1 MVENPADPTESKI
14 VLTLW
19 TIFQKWQTKNCR
31 VRKIK
36 AYKKR
41 QYPIADISYRT
52 RPPVIGK
59 DYNDYLLAARRL
71 ISVER

>member
-19 TIFQKWQTKNCR
+19 TILQKWQTKNYR

-41 QYPIADISYRT
+41 QYPKADISYMT
-52 RPPVIGK
+52 T
-59 DYNDYLLAARRL
+59 A
-71 ISVER
+71 